1 MVINYLLARIA
12 SDTQMNFRGLVEM
25 GLDDDRFVPLTLE
38 EQISM
43 YREAIDMIVLY
54 IHTMDMN
61 MWLESTNKSKLS

>member
-1 MVINYLLARIA
+1 
-12 SDTQMNFRGLVEM
+12 M